1 MAKRRAA
8 IIGGGIGGLS
18 AALALRKAGLE
29 VEVFERAQ
37 ALKERGAGLG
47 ILSNAVGALRSLGVE
62 GALETRGQVIDDFK
76 LLDSQGRLLS
86 NLPIKQLQ
94 EEIGVRSVSIHRAAL
109 QGVLLDANRGCNIHL
124 GAKLERFESDDRT
137 VCAHFADGRKAEADM
152 LVGAD
157 GIHSAV
163 RRQITGDE
171 AAHYGGYTCWV
182 AALQFAH
189 PRMTPGYVGFYWGRG
204 TGFGLIDLGG
214 GQAYWWGTHNRRERV
229 DPAETAASI
238 KARINR
244 CYAGWAD
251 EVIAAI
257 AATPDPAILQYDA
270 LDRPFIER
278 WGSGPVTLL
287 GDAAHPMLTSL
298 AQGACMAMEDAAV
311 LGGHLEGES
320 DLAQGLRR
328 YEATRRPRTRLLWRL
343 SRIMAVVEQ
352 LENPVA
358 LALRNAYWRMQ
369 WPSLVRAQMLP
380 LMTFAHPFDSNPTRL
395 DEAGTQL
402 WTDQNPT

>member
-18 AALALRKAGLE
+18 AALALRQAGLE

-37 ALKERGAGLG
+37 ELKERGAGLG
-47 ILSNAVGALRSLGVE
+47 ILSNAVSALRSLGVE
-62 GALETRGQVIDDFK
+62 GALETRGQVINEFK

-86 NLPIKQLQ
+86 GLPIQALQ
-94 EEIGVRSVSIHRAAL
+94 EQIGVRSVSIHRAAL
-109 QGVLLDANRGCNIHL
+109 QRVLLDANHGCKIQL
-124 GAKLERFESDDRT
+124 GAKLERFESDGRT
-137 VCAHFADGRKAEADM
+137 VCAHFADGRSAEADM
-152 LVGAD
+152 LLGAD
-157 GIHSAV
+157 GLHSAT

-189 PRMTPGYVGFYWGRG
+189 PRLTPGYVGFYWGPG

-214 GQAYWWGTHNRRERV
+214 GQAYWWGTHNRAQRV
-229 DPAETAASI
+229 DPTESAASI
-238 KARINR
+238 KARVNR

-251 EVIAAI
+251 EVSAAI
-257 AATPDPAILQYDA
+257 AATPDACILQYDA

-278 WGSGPVTLL
+278 WGSGPVSLL

-311 LGGHLEGES
+311 LGSSLKGEA
-320 DLAQGLRR
+320 DLARALRR
-328 YEATRRPRTRLLWRL
+328 YEDARRPRTRLLWRF

-358 LALRNAYWRMQ
+358 LALRNAYWRVQ
-369 WPSLVRAQMLP
+369 WPSMQRAQMLP
-380 LMTFAHPFDSNPTRL
+380 LMTFADPFGSKVARQE
-395 DEAGTQL
+395 EAGAQL
-402 WTDQNPT
+402 WTNQ